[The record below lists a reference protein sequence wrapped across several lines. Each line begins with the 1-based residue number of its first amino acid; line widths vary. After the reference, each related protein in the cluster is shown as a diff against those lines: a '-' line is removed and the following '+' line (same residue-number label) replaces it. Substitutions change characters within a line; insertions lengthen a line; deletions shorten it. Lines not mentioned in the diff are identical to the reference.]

1 MTNLVKHNPFSDVFP
16 SWANWD
22 RFDEYLF
29 NNVPLTIDAISDPW
43 ATGVAHRPTNQY
55 RWDETDEAYKLD
67 IVMPGMTKKDIDL
80 TFKDSV
86 LTIKCK
92 KDASNDDKKFFGV
105 RTEQVFRNFPRA
117 VNADKVSAEM
127 KEGVLYIVLPKKESD
142 KIKTIDIK

>member
-1 MTNLVKHNPFSDVFP
+1 MEYKKMTNLVKHNPFNDIFP

-22 RFDEYLF
+22 RFDEYLL
-29 NNVPLTIDAISDPW
+29 NNDPW
-43 ATGVAHRPTNQY
+43 TTGRSHQPTNQY

-92 KDASNDDKKFFGV
+92 KDVSNDDKKFFGV

-117 VNADKVSAEM
+117 VNTDKVSAEM
-127 KEGVLYIVLPKKESD
+127 KEGVLYIVLPKKEPN
-142 KIKTIDIK
+142 KAKYIDIK

>member
-1 MTNLVKHNPFSDVFP
+1 MSNLIKHNPFNDIFP
-16 SWANWD
+16 TWANWD

-29 NNVPLTIDAISDPW
+29 NSDPW
-43 ATGVAHRPTNQY
+43 TTGLAHRPANQY

-80 TFKDSV
+80 TFKEGT
-86 LTIKCK
+86 LTIRCK
-92 KDASNDDKKFFGV
+92 KDVSGDDQQFLGV
-105 RTEQVFRNFPRA
+105 KTEQVFRNFPRA

>member
-1 MTNLVKHNPFSDVFP
+1 MSNLVKQNPFNDIFP

-29 NNVPLTIDAISDPW
+29 NNDPW
-43 ATGVAHRPTNQY
+43 TTGLAYRPANQY

-80 TFKDSV
+80 TFKDSI

-92 KDASNDDKKFFGV
+92 KDVSNDDKKFLGV
-105 RTEQVFRNFPRA
+105 KTEQVFRNFPRA